1 MNKRL
6 IISINT
12 ETTKLLNKLSD
23 YCNTYHIIL
32 RVEILND
39 MYVIEVSSRVE
50 DKFIEHV
57 MNNLKEADTNG
68 RH

>member
-6 IISINT
+6 IVSINT

-32 RVEILND
+32 RVEILD
-39 MYVIEVSSRVE
+39 KMYVIEVSSHTE
-50 DKFIEHV
+50 DKFIDHV
-57 MNNLKEADTNG
+57 INNLKEADTNG

>member
-1 MNKRL
+1 
-6 IISINT
+6 
-12 ETTKLLNKLSD
+12 LSD